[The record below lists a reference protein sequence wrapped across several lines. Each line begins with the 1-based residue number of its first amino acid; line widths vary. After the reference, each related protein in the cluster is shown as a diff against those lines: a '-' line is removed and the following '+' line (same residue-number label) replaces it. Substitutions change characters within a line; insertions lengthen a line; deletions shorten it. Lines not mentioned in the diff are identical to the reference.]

1 MTSRTALKCLLCLVG
16 LSFATPAFAE
26 DKRPP
31 PQHQTD
37 KKPPPR
43 DDKQAKPE
51 ARLRDD
57 KDRRDDR
64 RPDEK
69 AEKDRPA
76 STPGAKPEDK
86 PEGKRPQPPEW
97 ESYKAKRAE
106 RREKRRKELKQE
118 LGKDVERPE
127 VKQELNLHAA
137 RMAKLNRLEIL
148 AKNEDKSDLVKRAQ
162 TLKTK
167 ENSRHASRLKALKGG
182 AK

>member
-1 MTSRTALKCLLCLVG
+1 MTSRTALECLLCLVG
-16 LSFATPAFAE
+16 LSFATPASAE

-51 ARLRDD
+51 ARPRDD

-76 STPGAKPEDK
+76 SAPRAK
-86 PEGKRPQPPEW
+86 PEGKRSQPPEW
-97 ESYKAKRAE
+97 ESYKAKRDE
-106 RREKRRKELKQE
+106 RRAKRRKELKQE

-148 AKNEDKSDLVKRAQ
+148 AKNENKSELVKRTQ